1 MGRSGGVREDGIG
14 AAESTRISFLPGLP
28 LDASLATRSEAG
40 VIYALFVV
48 EIGLGSGEGTGDVRG
63 FGLEPKSEP
72 LASSA

>member
-1 MGRSGGVREDGIG
+1 MGRSGGVREDGID

-28 LDASLATRSEAG
+28 FDASLTTRSEAG